1 MNALAPMRPAGS
13 AAQRP
18 DPVPARPAA
27 SLEQLLAGL
36 ATPTPELAGQI
47 PAGLH
52 LDSRRIQPG
61 DAFVAVAGDRGHGLE
76 FAGQALAAGACC
88 VIHEAP
94 APARFAID
102 LAGWPAIAVPGLREH
117 LGRIADRAWQSPSRR
132 LDCIGVTGT
141 NGKTSTVHLLVQA
154 LAGAGIDVASIGTL
168 GSGRPGALV
177 PANHTTPDVLSVHAG
192 LRSFADA
199 GISHVAME
207 VSSHA
212 LDQGR
217 VDQIY
222 FRSAVFTN
230 LSRDHLDY
238 HGDMAAYGEA
248 KARLFAREGL
258 RAAVINIDDAFG
270 AALPARI
277 APGIQV
283 LRTSAAGGGD
293 ADIAA
298 RDIVL
303 DDAGIAFSL
312 RLCGSWHAVA
322 CPLLGRFN
330 VDNLL
335 AVAGALQALGHAPA
349 DIARVLSRL
358 EPIPGRMNRFGG
370 GDALPLVV
378 VDYSHKPD
386 PLAQA
391 LQSLR
396 GHLAGE
402 LVCVFGCGGERD
414 AGKRPQMAAIAEA
427 GADRVIVTD
436 DNPRNEDGDAIVAD
450 ILAGF
455 ARRAAVTVE
464 RDRAR
469 AIHHAILQAKA
480 GDIVLIAGKGHE
492 PYQEI
497 AGVQHAFDDRVV
509 ACNALAAHAAAPQ
522 DREARP

>member
-1 MNALAPMRPAGS
+1 MNALAPMRPADS

-36 ATPTPELAGQI
+36 ATPTPDLAGQI

-61 DAFVAVAGDRGHGLE
+61 DAFVALAGDRGHGLE

-94 APARFAID
+94 APARFAVD

-154 LAGAGIDVASIGTL
+154 LAGAGIDVARIGTL

-238 HGDMAAYGEA
+238 HGDMAAYAAA
-248 KARLFAREGL
+248 KARLFAWPELETAMINSDDTCGRQLLANLPASVQVLSYGTEVLDGERPDISARQIRTGAQGL
-258 RAAVINIDDAFG
+258 DFTLLTPAGEAAVES
-270 AALPARI
+270 R
-277 APGIQV
+277 
-283 LRTSAAGGGD
+283 
-293 ADIAA
+293 
-298 RDIVL
+298 
-303 DDAGIAFSL
+303 
-312 RLCGSWHAVA
+312 
-322 CPLLGRFN
+322 LLGRFN
-330 VDNLL
+330 IANLL
-335 AVAGALQALGHAPA
+335 AVAGCLYARDWSLDRIAHAL
-349 DIARVLSRL
+349 ARLDSV
-358 EPIPGRMNRFGG
+358 PGRMNRLGG
-370 GDALPLVV
+370 GGRPLVV
-378 VDYSHKPD
+378 VDYAHTPD
-386 PLAQA
+386 ALAQA
-391 LQSLR
+391 LASLR
-396 GHLAGE
+396 EHATGRLHCL
-402 LVCVFGCGGERD
+402 FGCGGERD
-414 AGKRPQMAAIAEA
+414 TGKRAQMAAAA
-427 GADRVIVTD
+427 QTYADTITVTD
-436 DNPRNEDGDAIVAD
+436 DNPRHEDGDAIVAG
-450 ILAGF
+450 ILTGF
-455 ARRAAVTVE
+455 DAATRARVRVE

-469 AIHHAILQAKA
+469 AIA
-480 GDIVLIAGKGHE
+480 GTVADADADDIVLIAGKGHE
-492 PYQEI
+492 PWQEI
-497 AGVQHAFDDRVV
+497 AGERRPFDDSRH
-509 ACNALAAHAAAPQ
+509 ARSAL
-522 DREARP
+522 EAWSC